1 MKEFT
6 TEEGYGEVLSTHQDA
21 NRSFD
26 FEAYFE
32 LPETTRDVRRDMP
45 FKTIRTEYLLMSQM
59 LLVGNVGGT
68 LGVFI
73 GFSIFGTSEWFIGVF
88 TKLWTCFKNTRNL
101 RTARSPVGA
110 IEA

>member
-1 MKEFT
+1 MKEFR
-6 TEEGYGEVLSTHQDA
+6 TEKGNAEVLSTHQDA

-32 LPETTRDVRRDMP
+32 LPDTTRDVRTDMP

-73 GFSIFGTSEWFIGVF
+73 GFSIFGTSEWFIGVVIN
-88 TKLWTCFKNTRNL
+88 LWTCLRNTRKL
-101 RTARSPVGA
+101 RTAQSPVGA